1 VADLAE
7 LASAHTELR
16 RQGDRYTGLCPF
28 HDERS
33 PSFSVNAGDK
43 LYYCFGCGAGGDL
56 FDFVMATENVDFP
69 AAVELLAE
77 RYGIEPVREK
87 EDPEAERRRAERTRL
102 IELLGRAAVFYEKVF
117 QEGSEA
123 AKAREYLGNRGLGTA
138 VLADFG
144 VGYAPSAWDTLLLRS
159 QRAGYRV
166 DELERTGL
174 AIKGRQGGH
183 YDRFR
188 ERITFPIRDA
198 RDRVIGF
205 GARAMRSEQKP
216 KYLNSAEGE
225 LFHKSDVLYGIDRAR
240 WSLGK
245 AGRAILVEGYTDV
258 IALHQAG
265 MTEAVGAM
273 GTSVTDSQL
282 AQLSA
287 RVDTVV
293 LALDADAAG
302 QDAMVRAGE
311 IAARRHL
318 RILVAAMPS
327 GADPAE
333 MVVAEGGAERF
344 RELIE
349 TAVDLTEFR
358 LGLVM
363 ASVDRSSPR
372 DRDRGLAE
380 AVPVLTA
387 TPDGASRQE
396 LIRRTASYLEI
407 EPGVVASRVATA
419 EEGAA
424 LATRPEA
431 EPASGETSPRE
442 QPARASLL
450 TKRERTERS
459 LLAMCVSRP
468 DEGREWI
475 ARLDARHLS
484 SPLMERAVTWLAGHL
499 DDPVTGLDPDDGEL
513 RQLIAALSAAA
524 DPGRVGSGSIRRN
537 FMELELLALDDQI
550 RQAAGDDARRAE
562 LHRERS
568 RLAEEVSR
576 AEESD
581 PGG

>member
-1 VADLAE
+1 MADLAE

-33 PSFSVNAGDK
+33 PSFSVNAADK

-87 EDPEAERRRAERTRL
+87 EDPEAERRRADRARL
-102 IELLGRAAVFYEKVF
+102 VELLGRAAVFYEKVF
-117 QEGSEA
+117 REGSEA
-123 AKAREYLGNRGLGTA
+123 ARAREYLGSRGLGA
-138 VLADFG
+138 EVLAEFG
-144 VGYAPSAWDTLLLRS
+144 VGYAPSAWDTLLVRS
-159 QRAGYRV
+159 QQAGYRI

-205 GARAMRSEQKP
+205 GARAMRPEQKP

-311 IAARRHL
+311 IAARRRL

-327 GADPAE
+327 GTDPAE
-333 MVVAEGGAERF
+333 MVVADGGAERF
-344 RELIE
+344 RELVE

-358 LGLVM
+358 LGLIM

-396 LIRRTASYLEI
+396 LIRRTAGYLEI
-407 EPGVVASRVATA
+407 EPGVVASRVGAA
-419 EEGAA
+419 EEGGSPA
-424 LATRPEA
+424 RPAA
-431 EPASGETSPRE
+431 EPVSSDASPRE
-442 QPARASLL
+442 QPGRVSLL

-475 ARLDARHLS
+475 TRLDARHLS
-484 SPLMERAVTWLAGHL
+484 SPLMERAAAWLAGHL

-537 FMELELLALDDQI
+537 FMELELLALDDRI
-550 RQAAGDDARRAE
+550 RQAAGDDAKRAE

-568 RLAEEVSR
+568 RLAEEVTR

-581 PGG
+581 PEG